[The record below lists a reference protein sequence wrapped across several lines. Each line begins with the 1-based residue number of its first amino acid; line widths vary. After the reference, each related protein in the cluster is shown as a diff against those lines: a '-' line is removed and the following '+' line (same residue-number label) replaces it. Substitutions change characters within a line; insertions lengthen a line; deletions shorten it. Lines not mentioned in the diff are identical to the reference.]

1 MRHLTFIRF
10 AIIIITIIGSGH
22 KLSAQTKEEDFT
34 IESYYKIKWSY
45 ANEFISL
52 WKKNHYPLMKKAQE
66 KGDIISITAEK
77 PIMHSGEDTR
87 WDFKVTIKYKN
98 ASAGLD
104 HGITDQFRKQLY
116 PDLDKLGKNEQH
128 RFELVIAHWDVITEK
143 IDLAK

>member
-22 KLSAQTKEEDFT
+22 QLSAQTKEEDFT

-45 ANEFISL
+45 PNEFISL

-77 PIMHSGEDTR
+77 PIIHSGEDTR

-104 HGITDQFRKQLY
+104 NGITDQFK
-116 PDLDKLGKNEQH
+116 KILG
-128 RFELVIAHWDVITEK
+128 IYA
-143 IDLAK
+143 